1 VAAVLPYIQDPA
13 RRRSVEY
20 QLARFRKDQ
29 ALYARESAQA
39 GYEWALFDLELA
51 RSLKTGVATKP
62 LMSFIIQNAGFWN
75 TDSRENIDAH
85 LRRDGSCNMTTA
97 LAALLARAKQKL
109 IGDELSVVTGN
120 EAAIGRVSNE
130 ARERIRI
137 NREAINFALAMGA
150 NAAEVYRMQ
159 QEQYSLLHRQSITSG
174 GGCPGE
180 VASAFGG
187 SRSFNCPNPKC
198 RRENY
203 RPIRDELLPKC
214 LHCGT
219 DVSCKPPEPAPAKHQ
234 NSESPTWEK
243 MLGVRPVELKTKV
256 GERALV
262 GAGK

>member
-1 VAAVLPYIQDPA
+1 
-13 RRRSVEY
+13 VEDGVGEN
-20 QLARFRKDQ
+20 ANPFTSSIHSDRF
-29 ALYARESAQA
+29 
-39 GYEWALFDLELA
+39 
-51 RSLKTGVATKP
+51 
-62 LMSFIIQNAGFWN
+62 
-75 TDSRENIDAH
+75 
-85 LRRDGSCNMTTA
+85 
-97 LAALLARAKQKL
+97 
-109 IGDELSVVTGN
+109 
-120 EAAIGRVSNE
+120 
-130 ARERIRI
+130 
-137 NREAINFALAMGA
+137 
-150 NAAEVYRMQ
+150 
-159 QEQYSLLHRQSITSG
+159 
-174 GGCPGE
+174 
-180 VASAFGG
+180 G